1 MDQINRAEQQGLIYQ
16 TDITSKSIFTFDDIH
31 RMNYEQ
37 FNSISKSAGND
48 LFHPRMVLDQKWY
61 AGYEKSRNKRKRISR
76 FNCKRVA
83 RDIKSG
89 KKRYQKFQDEYGEE
103 LTSGSNGSERRAKKL
118 AWFIKLSR

>member
-48 LFHPRMVLDQKWY
+48 LFHPRMVSDDSYLDQ
-61 AGYEKSRNKRKRISR
+61 
-76 FNCKRVA
+76 FQ
-83 RDIKSG
+83 IKNDMLLMKNQEIKG
-89 KKRYQKFQDEYGEE
+89 KEFQDLTAKE
-103 LTSGSNGSERRAKKL
+103 LLG
-118 AWFIKLSR
+118 I